1 MNLTLR
7 TVSMIL
13 LGSLLAAH
21 AASAAAGGKSDCSVR
36 AVAGKWA
43 FMTGIGRQMLGEP
56 FPPGKDVT
64 ALGTMN
70 IDRHG
75 NLEGVFDLTV
85 QDFAFIPRLTYAG
98 SITVNDDCTGTVE
111 FVTSNGAARTDSIV
125 VLSGREMRGMSQ
137 DPNNLWTYEVR
148 RLPVRHRGRDRDDD

>member
-1 MNLTLR
+1 MQLKLQAVLT
-7 TVSMIL
+7 IF
-13 LGSLLAAH
+13 LGSFLMMLSVPAEAR
-21 AASAAAGGKSDCSVR
+21 GKGDCSNR

-43 FMTGIGRQMLGEP
+43 FMTAIGRQMLGAP
-56 FPPGKDVT
+56 FPPGKDLT

-85 QDFAFIPRLTYAG
+85 QDFGFLPGLTYVG
-98 SITVNDDCTGTVE
+98 SITVQDDCTGTVE
-111 FVTSNGAARTDSIV
+111 FVTSAGSSRTDSIV
-125 VLSGREMRGMSQ
+125 VLSSREMRGMSQ

-148 RLPVRHRGRDRDDD
+148 RLPAPRGRSRDDD